1 MDSAFI
7 ERPSAYHTAGDTPAA
22 LSSASVQNQGSTM
35 LALARELGNADLR
48 PLDPAASGL
57 PPQPDAVYFRFLGA
71 FVTYP
76 QAWELPIALAAVAA
90 LVGAVALGR
99 RRGVLSV
106 RGVLAATGSA
116 VVALV
121 VAAGLGAA
129 LGALLGSDD
138 VGPYAADLLRAEVAG
153 VVLAVLVVL
162 AWAELL
168 RRRDSGF
175 AAAAGAA
182 TLLAVL
188 GAVTAVA
195 VPGASFLL
203 ALPALGL
210 ALGLG
215 AAMLLH
221 ARPTAATAA
230 LAVGT
235 VPTAALLLPFASQVF
250 LVDGVAHG
258 LAVAAF
264 AVALIPCAWSVVG
277 RRPLELPRA

>member
-1 MDSAFI
+1 LSA
-7 ERPSAYHTAGDTPAA
+7 
-22 LSSASVQNQGSTM
+22 ASVQNQGSTM

-57 PPQPDAVYFRFLGA
+57 APQPDAVYFRFLGVL
-71 FVTYP
+71 VTYP

-90 LVGAVALGR
+90 LVGAVVLGR
-99 RRGVLSV
+99 RRGLLGAG
-106 RGVLAATGSA
+106 GVLVAAVSA
-116 VVALV
+116 VGAVVVALV
-121 VAAGLGAA
+121 LGAA
-129 LGALLGSDD
+129 LGALLGADD
-138 VGPYAADLLRAEVAG
+138 VGPDAADLLPAEVAA

-168 RRRDSGF
+168 RRRYGGF
-175 AAAAGAA
+175 ATTTGAA
-182 TLLAVL
+182 TLLAAL

-215 AAMLLH
+215 AAVLLH
-221 ARPTAATAA
+221 SRPTAATAA

-264 AVALIPCAWSVVG
+264 AVALVPCAWSVVG
-277 RRPLELPRA
+277 RRGPALPRA